1 MSAAAAME
9 RHGGAG
15 ELTGPRKV
23 AVLLTA
29 LGEEASARVVEEL
42 SPAEVEAISL
52 EIARMDPVDPALVE
66 AVLREW
72 QHSDADTLPMAVGGV
87 DYARR
92 IVERALGMDEAPD
105 VMRRIEE
112 QLEGR
117 VPLTHLRGADP
128 QQLYQVIR
136 DEHPQTIALIL
147 ASLEPEQAAGMLR
160 GLDPERGSDLI
171 LRMARMER
179 VLPEVLQLIES
190 SLGSDP
196 DLAFAPQGPP
206 RGGPASVAE
215 VLKRIPGAGDRELL
229 EAAARVDPESS
240 ERIRN
245 LMFVF
250 EDIGRLDDRSITRI
264 LRDVDT
270 RQLAVAL
277 KVTSPT
283 FRDRLL
289 GVLSTRAR
297 DSLLQEMEFLGP
309 VRVREVEAAQTEV
322 VRLVRVLEEAGEITV
337 ESGDDVV
344 VA

>member
-1 MSAAAAME
+1 MSASAVME
-9 RHGGAG
+9 RQGEAG
-15 ELTGPRKV
+15 EMSGVKKA

-29 LGEEASARVVEEL
+29 LGEEASTRVIEQL
-42 SPAEVEAISL
+42 SPEEVEAVSL
-52 EIARMDPVDPALVE
+52 EIARMDQVDPAMVE

-72 QHSDADTLPMAVGGV
+72 QHSDADTLPLAVGGV

-92 IVERALGMDEAPD
+92 IVERALGAEQAPE
-105 VMRRIEE
+105 VMRRIEG
-112 QLEGR
+112 QLEGK
-117 VPLTHLRGADP
+117 VTLTHLKGADP

-136 DEHPQTIALIL
+136 DEHPQTIALIM
-147 ASLEPEQAAGMLR
+147 ASLDPDQAAGILR

-179 VLPEVLQLIES
+179 VMPDVLHLIET

-196 DLAFAPQGPP
+196 DLVFAPQGAR

-229 EAAARVDPESS
+229 DAAARVDPESS

-264 LRDVDT
+264 LRDVDA

-277 KVTSPT
+277 KVTSPA

-309 VRVREVEAAQTEV
+309 VRVREVEAAQAEV
-322 VRLVRVLEEAGEITV
+322 VRLVRALEEAGEITV
-337 ESGDDVV
+337 EAGDDVV